1 MTRAVTRR
9 KALFL
14 ALVAIAASA
23 SACKKRVGLCA
34 RCHMKIADEAHE
46 IEIEWADGNKSQYD
60 SVVCAV
66 YGWQNPSLVSP
77 KRMTVH
83 EYYTGEPRDAAGLV
97 FVQGSDVP
105 STMGDDYVPVDP
117 ANVKKFEA
125 DHGGHDM
132 RLGEIKL
139 GARQKDST

>member
-1 MTRAVTRR
+1 
-9 KALFL
+9 
-14 ALVAIAASA
+14 
-23 SACKKRVGLCA
+23 
-34 RCHMKIADEAHE
+34 
-46 IEIEWADGNKSQYD
+46 
-60 SVVCAV
+60 
-66 YGWQNPSLVSP
+66 
-77 KRMTVH
+77 MTVH